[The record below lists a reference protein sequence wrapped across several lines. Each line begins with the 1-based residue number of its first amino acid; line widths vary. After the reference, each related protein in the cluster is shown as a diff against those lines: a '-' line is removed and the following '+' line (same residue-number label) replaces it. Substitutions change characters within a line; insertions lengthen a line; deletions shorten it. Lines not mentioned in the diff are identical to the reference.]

1 MSTASAWGFEDFVA
15 ALPTERQPLV
25 RQVWQLIRQAV
36 PAGYTEHFGPKYLE
50 FRAGPDMYV
59 GLANQKGHL
68 SLHLVPMYL
77 KPALQDQLA
86 AAAPKLNL
94 VQRAAVAKVI
104 NKVNKVASKTS
115 LTKKETASTSK
126 LSGNIR
132 TGIILLLVGLLVSLL
147 GGISAIFGI
156 LGGIIAI
163 IGVVLIIL
171 GLLDEI

>member
-86 AAAPKLNL
+86 AAAPKLKMGKGCVNFKKVEEL
-94 VQRAAVAKVI
+94 PLAALTELIAATPPADYQAQLQALRS
-104 NKVNKVASKTS
+104 ASR
-115 LTKKETASTSK
+115 KKA
-126 LSGNIR
+126 
-132 TGIILLLVGLLVSLL
+132 
-147 GGISAIFGI
+147 
-156 LGGIIAI
+156 
-163 IGVVLIIL
+163 
-171 GLLDEI
+171 